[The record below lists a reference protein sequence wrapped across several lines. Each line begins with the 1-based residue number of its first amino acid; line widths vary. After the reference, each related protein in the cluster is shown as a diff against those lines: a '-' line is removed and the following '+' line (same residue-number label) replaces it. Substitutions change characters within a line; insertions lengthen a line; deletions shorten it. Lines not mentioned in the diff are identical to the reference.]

1 MRGSDKRFVF
11 KLKDPYMDKSLYSD
25 PTQCPSC
32 GLIYHKKRWINNS
45 ELLKNIK
52 ENEKRIEQKD
62 CPACRKIKDKYPL
75 GIVEIKGEFVSKKN
89 EEIHSRVKHIAADEY
104 IHNPLERI
112 ISVKDEGDKITIET
126 TTEHL
131 AEKIGKSIAKTFKK
145 NIKITFSESD
155 KFVRV
160 FVGE

>member
-1 MRGSDKRFVF
+1 MRRTDKRFTY
-11 KLKDPYMDKSLYSD
+11 KLRDPYMDKSLYSD
-25 PTQCPSC
+25 PTICPTC
-32 GLIYHKKRWINNS
+32 GLIYHKKRWVNNP
-45 ELLKNIK
+45 ELLKKIK
-52 ENEKRIEQKD
+52 ENEKRVEHKD

-75 GIVEIKGEFVSKKN
+75 GIVEIRGDFVIKKN

-112 ISVKDEGDKITIET
+112 IDVKEEGDKITIET

-131 AEKIGKSIAKTFKK
+131 AEKIGKNIAKTFKK
-145 NIKITFSESD
+145 NIKIIFSETD

-160 FVGE
+160 FVSE